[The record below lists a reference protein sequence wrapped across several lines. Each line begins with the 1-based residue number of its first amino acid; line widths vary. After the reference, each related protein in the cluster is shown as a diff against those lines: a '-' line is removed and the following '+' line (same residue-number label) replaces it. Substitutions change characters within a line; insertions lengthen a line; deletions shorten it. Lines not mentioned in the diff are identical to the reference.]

1 VTATLESCDLVA
13 TIGCS
18 TLELDA
24 ETVDVR
30 DWALDDP
37 DGQEMDRV
45 REIRA
50 DIEQRVV
57 ALFDEYHSGD

>member
-1 VTATLESCDLVA
+1 M
-13 TIGCS
+13 GCL

-37 DGQEMDRV
+37 DGQEMEQV
-45 REIRA
+45 REIRD

-57 ALFDEYHSGD
+57 DLFDEFNPDD